1 MSVWLMTVVPDWVF
15 YLILTAGV
23 IGIILSF
30 FLKVIPFI
38 DTYRMQLQLLSVALT
53 VFGVWFAGAI
63 HTQNIWEDKVEKQ
76 RIKNK
81 IAEERSKDLNDELQ
95 EQIRKNEKLRKEK
108 EDAEKK
114 IITKYIMQYDPLCK
128 LSDAFIWLHNSASQD
143 RVPQSPEGIVGGT
156 SDVKASELL
165 ETVTQNY
172 NICYDMRDKLLKWQ
186 KWYREQKEIFE
197 KAQ

>member
-1 MSVWLMTVVPDWVF
+1 MSVWLMTVIPNWVF
-15 YLILTAGV
+15 YLVLLIGV
-23 IGIILSF
+23 LGIVLSF
-30 FLKVIPFI
+30 FLKIIPFVNV
-38 DTYRMQLQLLSVALT
+38 YRLQLQLLSVVLT
-53 VFGVWFAGAI
+53 VIGVWFAGAI

-76 RIKNK
+76 RIKNE
-81 IAEERSKDLNDELQ
+81 IAEQRSKDLNDELQ
-95 EQIRKNEKLRKEK
+95 DQIRENEKLRREK

-114 IITKYIMQYDPLCK
+114 IITKYIMQYDPMCK
-128 LSDAFIWLHNSASQD
+128 LSNGFIWLHNSASQD

-165 ETVTQNY
+165 ETVVSNY
-172 NICYDMRDKLLKWQ
+172 NMCFDMRDKLIKWQ